1 MEYLNFN
8 VMDWITSANQIVVL
22 ITSLVGL
29 IGTGVG
35 AFFAIK
41 NWIKATK
48 EKSSK
53 EIWAMI
59 MEMADAAI
67 KEAEKSGKSGAD
79 KKTMVIESVKA
90 SCKAAGLDIDLFIDQ
105 LSDYIDQTISFVNDM
120 SKKTVKVTKK

>member
-1 MEYLNFN
+1 MG
-8 VMDWITSANQIVVL
+8 DWITTVNGLLAL

-67 KEAEKSGKSGAD
+67 KEAEKSGAAGAD

-90 SCKAAGLDIDLFIDQ
+90 SCKAAGVDLDLFIDQ
-105 LSDYIDQTISFVNDM
+105 LSDYIDQTIAFVNDM
-120 SKKTVKVTKK
+120 SKKTAKVSKK